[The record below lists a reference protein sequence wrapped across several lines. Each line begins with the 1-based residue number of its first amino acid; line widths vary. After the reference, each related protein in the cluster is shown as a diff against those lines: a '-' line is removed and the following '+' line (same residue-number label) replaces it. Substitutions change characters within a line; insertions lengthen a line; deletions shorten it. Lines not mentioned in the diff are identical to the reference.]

1 MIKHKVTLIP
11 GEGIGPEVAAATRH
25 ILEAA
30 GVQIDWEEIAGRSDS
45 SSDQGM
51 SVNQA
56 AIDSVRRNRV
66 ALKGPM
72 ATAIAGGAPSV
83 NVALRKTLDLYA
95 NLRPVKNVPGVKSHF
110 ENVNLILVRENTEDL
125 YSGLEHEVVPG
136 VVESLKIIT
145 ERASTRIAKFAFEYA
160 KRHGRKK
167 IHAIHKANIMKL
179 SDGLFLR
186 SVRAVAEKFS
196 GIEYKEL
203 IVDNACMQI
212 VMDPQQFDMLLLPNL
227 YGDVMSDLAA
237 GLVGGLGVVP
247 SANIGDDCAMFEAVH
262 GTAPDIAGKGFA
274 NPTALLMSSILMLD
288 HLGERTVAEQI
299 QTALDRVYREAKH
312 TTRDVGGKAGTEEFA
327 EAVIAGMQELMRRA
341 LDASAMG
348 AEEPRERRLDLPREA
363 ADVRHAQHQVT
374 V

>member
-1 MIKHKVTLIP
+1 MRHKVTLIP
-11 GEGIGPEVAAATRH
+11 GEGIGPEVSNATRR

-30 GVQIDWEEIAGRSDS
+30 GVQFDWDVLEGRTDKSTEHG
-45 SSDQGM
+45 QL
-51 SVNQA
+51 VNQSA
-56 AIDSVRRNRV
+56 VASVRKNRV

-95 NLRPVKNVPGVKSHF
+95 NLRPVKNLPGVKSRY
-110 ENVNLILVRENTEDL
+110 EDIDIVLVRENTEDL

-160 KRHGRKK
+160 KRNERKK

-179 SDGLFLR
+179 SDGLFLK
-186 SVRAVAEKFS
+186 SIRAVAEKFPE
-196 GIEYKEL
+196 IEYKEM

-212 VMDPQQFDMLLLPNL
+212 VMKPEQFDMLLLPNL

-247 SANIGDDCAMFEAVH
+247 SANIGDECAMFEAVH
-262 GTAPDIAGKGFA
+262 GTAPDIAGKGLA
-274 NPTALLMSSILMLD
+274 NPTALLMSSILMLE
-288 HLGERTVAEQI
+288 HLGERSAATRIEA
-299 QTALDRVYREAKH
+299 ALVKVYTEAKH
-312 TTRDVGGKAGTEEFA
+312 TTHDIGGKAGTDEFTDA
-327 EAVIAGMQELMRRA
+327 LIAAIQ
-341 LDASAMG
+341 
-348 AEEPRERRLDLPREA
+348 PK
-363 ADVRHAQHQVT
+363 
-374 V
+374 